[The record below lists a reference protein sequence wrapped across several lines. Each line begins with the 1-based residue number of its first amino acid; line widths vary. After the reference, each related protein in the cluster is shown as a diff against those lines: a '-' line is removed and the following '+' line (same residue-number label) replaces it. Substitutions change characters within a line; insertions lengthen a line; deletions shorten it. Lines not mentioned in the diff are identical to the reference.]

1 MKDYEFN
8 VRVRY
13 AETDQMGVVYHGNY
27 AQYFE
32 MGRVEWLRNLGIS
45 YKWMEENGVMLP
57 VVSLQMDYK
66 KPARYDDLL
75 RVKTILKSQTS
86 VKIEFDY
93 EIYNE
98 QNDLLTTGY
107 SMLVFV
113 DMKTG
118 RPIVPPSYVTEKI
131 SGIEN
136 CPNNKIEIYNRWGIK
151 VYETNSYNTTGNI
164 FEGYSQART
173 TMNSNETLPAGTYF
187 YFIEVLNSNTGETN
201 KLSGYILIN

>member
-1 MKDYEFN
+1 MKEYEFT

-13 AETDQMGVVYHGNY
+13 SETDQMGVVYHGNY

-57 VVSLQMDYK
+57 VVSLEMNYK

-75 RVKTILKSQTS
+75 RVKTILKSQTT

-98 QNDLLTTGY
+98 QNQLLTTGY

-113 DMKTG
+113 DMKSG
-118 RPIVPPSYVTEKI
+118 RPIVPPSYVSDKI
-131 SGIEN
+131 
-136 CPNNKIEIYNRWGIK
+136 K
-151 VYETNSYNTTGNI
+151 NI
-164 FEGYSQART
+164 
-173 TMNSNETLPAGTYF
+173 L
-187 YFIEVLNSNTGETN
+187 
-201 KLSGYILIN
+201 

>member
-1 MKDYEFN
+1 MNYHEFN

-32 MGRVEWLRNLGIS
+32 MGRVEWLRNLGVS
-45 YKWMEENGVMLP
+45 YADMEKDGIMLP
-57 VVSLQMDYK
+57 VVSLTMNYK

-75 RVKTILKSQTS
+75 TVRTILKKQAG

-98 QNDLLTTGY
+98 NDELLTTGY

-118 RPIVPPSYVTEKI
+118 RPVSPPEYIKEKL
-131 SGIEN
+131 
-136 CPNNKIEIYNRWGIK
+136 K
-151 VYETNSYNTTGNI
+151 
-164 FEGYSQART
+164 F
-173 TMNSNETLPAGTYF
+173 
-187 YFIEVLNSNTGETN
+187 
-201 KLSGYILIN
+201 

>member
-1 MKDYEFN
+1 MKEHEFN

-57 VVSLQMDYK
+57 VVSLNINYK

-75 RVKTILKSQTS
+75 TVKTIFKSQTS

-98 QNDLLTTGY
+98 KLELLTIASST
-107 SMLVFV
+107 LVFV
-113 DMKTG
+113 DMKTS
-118 RPIVPPSYVTEKI
+118 RPTVPPEYVKEKLA
-131 SGIEN
+131 
-136 CPNNKIEIYNRWGIK
+136 KI
-151 VYETNSYNTTGNI
+151 
-164 FEGYSQART
+164 
-173 TMNSNETLPAGTYF
+173 
-187 YFIEVLNSNTGETN
+187 
-201 KLSGYILIN
+201 

>member
-1 MKDYEFN
+1 MREHEFY

-57 VVSLQMDYK
+57 VVSLELNYK
-66 KPARYDDLL
+66 KPARYDDVL
-75 RVKTILKSQTS
+75 RIKTILKSQST

-93 EIYNE
+93 EIFNE
-98 QNDLLTTGY
+98 QNQLLTTGY

-118 RPIVPPSYVTEKI
+118 RPIIPPKYLSDKI
-131 SGIEN
+131 G
-136 CPNNKIEIYNRWGIK
+136 EI
-151 VYETNSYNTTGNI
+151 
-164 FEGYSQART
+164 
-173 TMNSNETLPAGTYF
+173 L
-187 YFIEVLNSNTGETN
+187 
-201 KLSGYILIN
+201 

>member
-1 MKDYEFN
+1 MRKHEFY

-57 VVSLQMDYK
+57 VVSLELNYK
-66 KPARYDDLL
+66 KPARYDDVL
-75 RVKTILKSQTS
+75 RIKTKLKSQST

-93 EIYNE
+93 EIFNE
-98 QNDLLTTGY
+98 QNQLLTTGY

-118 RPIVPPSYVTEKI
+118 RPIIPPKYLSDKI
-131 SGIEN
+131 G
-136 CPNNKIEIYNRWGIK
+136 EI
-151 VYETNSYNTTGNI
+151 
-164 FEGYSQART
+164 
-173 TMNSNETLPAGTYF
+173 L
-187 YFIEVLNSNTGETN
+187 
-201 KLSGYILIN
+201 

>member
-1 MKDYEFN
+1 MRNFDIN
-8 VRVRY
+8 VRIRY

-27 AQYFE
+27 AQFFE

-57 VVSLQMDYK
+57 VVALNMNYK

-75 RVKTILKSQTS
+75 TIRTIFKSQTS

-98 QNDLLTTGY
+98 KNELLTIGY

-118 RPIVPPSYVTEKI
+118 KPILPPEYVTEKL
-131 SGIEN
+131 
-136 CPNNKIEIYNRWGIK
+136 K
-151 VYETNSYNTTGNI
+151 
-164 FEGYSQART
+164 A
-173 TMNSNETLPAGTYF
+173 L
-187 YFIEVLNSNTGETN
+187 
-201 KLSGYILIN
+201 